1 MASAIPPPD
10 VFTSLRHPSR
20 RIFYR
25 RLTGP
30 DAKQTLLLCYGA
42 GSHSAL
48 ITLLEPLLDQHPDLE
63 ILCVDR
69 WTLPVPT
76 TVTSS
81 SSVSRSGL
89 AIFEELSDITIE
101 LLQSLNIFELSI
113 AAHSAGVYQMLHL
126 AQSCQEI
133 PTLSVTHLFPL
144 CTHIPASFCG
154 SQFLDWMRVMPDL
167 LFKTLTRVDSSFGES
182 WLGTWMAGR
191 NSKSIATAQSRK
203 QLSSY
208 KASADET
215 RARLERQDLDYRII
229 YEHFEGIDHGQ
240 LVKIYRVL
248 AMLAPTTRVV
258 WFTSDRD
265 ALFGP
270 SSVSRLLQEVQA
282 NSDVE
287 VFVVDG
293 ATHSDIHESMDV
305 WENVSQSL
313 GLGKKCL
320 E

>member
-1 MASAIPPPD
+1 MAPAIPPPD
-10 VFTSLRHPSR
+10 VFPSTRHPGR
-20 RIFYR
+20 KILYR

-30 DAKQTLLLCYGA
+30 DVKHTLLFCYGA

-48 ITLLEPLLDQHPDLE
+48 TTLFKPFLDQHPDLE

-69 WTLPVPT
+69 WALPVP

-89 AIFEELSDITIE
+89 GIFEELTDITIE
-101 LLQSLNIFELSI
+101 LLQSLNISELSM

-133 PTLSVTHLFPL
+133 PTLRVTHLFPL

-154 SQFLDWMRVMPDL
+154 SQFLDWMRVMPSP

-182 WLGTWMAGR
+182 WLGTWMAGV
-191 NSKSIATAQSRK
+191 NTKSIATAQSRK
-203 QLSSY
+203 QLSNY

-215 RARLERQDLDYRII
+215 RARSERQDLDYRII

-240 LVKIYRVL
+240 LVNIYRAL
-248 AMLAPTTRVV
+248 TMLAPKTKVV

-265 ALFGP
+265 AFFGP
-270 SSVSRLLQEVQA
+270 SSVSRLLLEIQA
-282 NSDVE
+282 ESDVE

-293 ATHSDIHESMDV
+293 ATHADIHESRDV
-305 WENVSQSL
+305 WENIIQSL
-313 GLGKKCL
+313 GLAKKCL
-320 E
+320 D